1 MFILWATIITVH
13 RADAPPKRSFGI
25 IIIKGRNRGAKTPP
39 NLDPLRISKR
49 YYNLV
54 THLSIILLFCAR
66 RAWNLRDFYYRSIF
80 RHRQKELKIVVC
92 VSDMVVLYAYY
103 ARVDTLNFASFHVSF
118 FRANWDWNQGSDCD
132 VYTYKK
138 TWFTVVKS
146 WFRFINFW
154 RENSNYSFLYTT
166 DFEKFG
172 KFSILPKN
180 KFLTTVFFLYWR
192 YETPLRFQNQ
202 FSKDKNRKIERFDAN
217 WKFLSRWI
225 TTL

>member
-39 NLDPLRISKR
+39 NLDPLRISKP

-80 RHRQKELKIVVC
+80 RHRQKKMKIVVC

-132 VYTYKK
+132 VTSTHTKK
-138 TWFTVVKS
+138 RDSQW
-146 WFRFINFW
+146 
-154 RENSNYSFLYTT
+154 SNHDLDLSI
-166 DFEKFG
+166 FG
-172 KFSILPKN
+172 AKIQITHFSILLTLKN
-180 KFLTTVFFLYWR
+180 LENFQFYLKISFWPLCFFVLTLR
-192 YETPLRFQNQ
+192 DPLEI
-202 FSKDKNRKIERFDAN
+202 SKPI
-217 WKFLSRWI
+217 
-225 TTL
+225 